1 MKTGAEFAE
10 FLFESS
16 YSGKIGLVVKF
27 SCKADKAGEF
37 NTVFN
42 PVCEKSYKEKGCI
55 KVCKKSDLLNHCV
68 SIFKI

>member
-1 MKTGAEFAE
+1 MKTRAEFAE
-10 FLFESS
+10 FCKTSS

-42 PVCEKSYKEKGCI
+42 PVCEKSYKEKG
-55 KVCKKSDLLNHCV
+55 HR
-68 SIFKI
+68 